1 MSGHPRRG
9 RRPGR
14 RDDTDYSGIW
24 FADAIRHTDANGHGG
39 SDRHANIDGDPD
51 GITDADTV
59 DSDVI
64 DHPIVTTT
72 DRRWGWWIVAAF
84 RRLVRDAGTDADT
97 GTDADAYRNAHT
109 ITDADAHAIT
119 DADAHRNADPNTYR
133 NADTHADPGT
143 GIYLWEFGGV
153 WSFTVRITH
162 GLNTDAI

>member
-9 RRPGR
+9 RRPGQR
-14 RDDTDYSGIW
+14 NDTDCCRIW
-24 FADAIRHTDANGHGG
+24 FADAIRLTDSNGHGG
-39 SDRHANIDGDPD
+39 RDRHANIDRDSHGIFDPHS
-51 GITDADTV
+51 V
-59 DSDVI
+59 DSDAI
-64 DHPIVTTT
+64 DHPIVTTI

-84 RRLVRDAGTDADT
+84 RRLVRDTDADRN
-97 GTDADAYRNAHT
+97 TDAEAYRNAHA

-133 NADTHADPGT
+133 NADTHAYPGT

-162 GLNTDAI
+162 GLNKDAI